1 MSDQLVKTDTMICSV
16 VRTAASVVARAT
28 LSNPTAGGWSMFLDG
43 TFKHGGNAPED
54 VDLGPGDGLIGKI
67 LEVSATMKNITGK
80 PAPLSLKV
88 DAATQ
93 SGTMQ
98 GEASAGH
105 AAHYSIFVVF
115 VEAT

>member
-1 MSDQLVKTDTMICSV
+1 MSDQLVKTDTLICSV
-16 VRTAASVVARAT
+16 AKSASSVVARAT
-28 LSNPTAGGWSMFLDG
+28 LNEPAWGGWSMFLDG
-43 TFKHGGNAPED
+43 SFKQGGNAPTD
-54 VDLGPGDGLIGKI
+54 VDLGPGQNLIGKT

-80 PAPLSLKV
+80 SAPLSLKV
-88 DAATQ
+88 DAAAL

-105 AAHYSIFVVF
+105 AAHYSMFIVF